1 MKKNTDIQRLYGK
14 YLDNQL
20 SAAEIRDMLVA
31 LGDISPEDLSKL
43 TAEVIFADPEITESS
58 DEENEHLQQVLA
70 NVKLKQQLP
79 VRPVRRT
86 LYTWLSSAAAV
97 LLIFGAL
104 MYFSRDNSLEKQAA
118 LANVQPGKNKATLTL
133 ADGSHIALDDAAN
146 GSLAKQGSVQIVKTR
161 DGQLVYKATDL
172 AVSANG
178 DKANDYNANKYNT
191 IETPKGGQYMVILP
205 DNSKVW
211 LNAGSSLKYP
221 ASFANSKNRVVDLKG
236 EAYFEVAKEKTHP
249 FIVKTNKQ
257 EVQVLG
263 THFNINAYSDEPSI
277 LTTLLEGSVRVSN
290 ASDYKIIKPGEQAA
304 STTNGLKVGIANTEE
319 AMAWKNGYFR
329 FNDEKIES
337 IMRKIARWYNV
348 EIEFQGEISE
358 EEYNGKIS
366 RFKSIAQ
373 VLDMLS
379 STNTVHF
386 KIEGRRIL
394 VIK

>member
-1 MKKNTDIQRLYGK
+1 MKNNTDIQLLYGK
-14 YLDNQL
+14 YLNNQL
-20 SAAEIRDMLVA
+20 SAEEIRDMLTA
-31 LGDISPEDLSKL
+31 LGDISQEDLSKL
-43 TAEVIFADPEITESS
+43 TAEVVFADAEITENS
-58 DEENEHLQQVLA
+58 DEENHRLQQVLA
-70 NVKLKQQLP
+70 NIRLKQQVP
-79 VRPVRRT
+79 VQPVRRN
-86 LYTWLSSAAAV
+86 LYTWLSSAAAI
-97 LLIFGAL
+97 LLISGAVL
-104 MYFSRDNSLEKQAA
+104 YFSRDNSLEKQAA
-118 LANVQPGKNKATLTL
+118 LTNLQPGKNQATLTL
-133 ADGSHIALDDAAN
+133 ANGSHIALDDAAN
-146 GSLAKQGSVQIVKTR
+146 GNLANQTGVQIVKTK

-172 AVSANG
+172 ASAT
-178 DKANDYNANKYNT
+178 NDEDNDDNSNDYNT

-211 LNAGSSLKYP
+211 LNAGSALKYP
-221 ASFANSKNRVVDLKG
+221 ASFANSKNRMVELKG

-249 FIVKTNKQ
+249 FIVKTDKQ

-263 THFNINAYSDEPSI
+263 THFNINSYSDEPST

-290 ASDYKIIKPGEQAA
+290 ASDYKIIRPGEQAA
-304 STTNGLKVGIANTEE
+304 LTVHGLKVSAANTEE
-319 AMAWKNGYFR
+319 AIAWKNGYFR

-348 EIEFQGEISE
+348 EVEFQGEISE

-373 VLDMLS
+373 VLDMLG